1 VRAGTE
7 LTDED
12 LARLARLGGAVEQ
25 IAEAAGIDP
34 GQVLRRLEAVE
45 RWTRTQETGRQT
57 AARLPGLVR

>member
-34 GQVLRRLEAVE
+34 GQVLCRLEAVE

>member
-12 LARLARLGGAVEQ
+12 LARLARLGGAVGQ